1 MHEAAISA
9 SIAGGPMVE
18 ERPGEEISLPPLAGV
33 RVLELGSVLAGPF
46 CGMLLA
52 DLGGEV
58 IKIEPP
64 RGDDARTF
72 GPFVDGAST
81 YFRLVNRNKIGISL
95 DLKRADELAVLER
108 LIERSDVLI
117 ENFRP
122 GTLARLGLPIVRI
135 NELNPRLVLVSI
147 TGFGQHGPLRELP
160 AYDLLVQ
167 AMSGL
172 MAATG
177 PVGGGPT
184 RSAVS
189 LGDLVPGL
197 CGALG
202 AVAALYERERT
213 RRGRHVDIAMLDVL
227 TSLLESVAMR
237 ALHTDEPI
245 VPLGNDHALSAPF
258 GTYRTADGEIAIT
271 VASDRLFARFADTI
285 GRPDWPRD
293 SRFATDS
300 ERALHR
306 DELRMEIEA
315 ELAGLTIEEA
325 LTRLREA
332 GIPAGPI
339 LGVREALSQPQA
351 FARGMVVEEEDGF
364 RTIGSALKLGDPPRP
379 SRPAP
384 SLGEHQE
391 LIERWLAEP
400 PRS

>member
-1 MHEAAISA
+1 MTEDRS
-9 SIAGGPMVE
+9 
-18 ERPGEEISLPPLAGV
+18 GEETSLPPLAGV
-33 RVLELGSVLAGPF
+33 RVIELGSVLAGPF

-52 DLGGEV
+52 DLGAEV
-58 IKIEPP
+58 IKVEPP

-81 YFRLVNRNKIGISL
+81 YYRLVNRNKLGISL

-122 GTLARLGLPIVRI
+122 GTLERLDLSIARIRS
-135 NELNPRLVLVSI
+135 LNPRLVLVSI
-147 TGFGQHGPLRELP
+147 TGFGQHGPLRDMP

-177 PVGGGPT
+177 PVGGDPT

-197 CGALG
+197 YGALG
-202 AVAALYERERT
+202 VLAALYDRQQT
-213 RRGRHVDIAMLDVL
+213 GRGRHVDVAMLDVL

-258 GTYRTADGEIAIT
+258 GTYRTVDGEVAIT
-271 VASDRLFARFADTI
+271 VANDRLFARFADVL

-293 SRFATDS
+293 ARFATDA

-315 ELAGLTIEEA
+315 ELAD
-325 LTRLREA
+325 LTREQTLGHLREA

-339 LGVREALSQPQA
+339 LGVREALAQPQA
-351 FARGMVVEEEDGF
+351 LARAMVVEEEDGF
-364 RTIGSALKLGDPPRP
+364 RTIGSALKLGEPARAP
-379 SRPAP
+379 RPAP
-384 SLGEHQE
+384 LLGEHQK

-400 PRS
+400 PRT

>member
-1 MHEAAISA
+1 MTEDRS
-9 SIAGGPMVE
+9 
-18 ERPGEEISLPPLAGV
+18 GEETSRPPLAGV
-33 RVLELGSVLAGPF
+33 RVIELGSVLAGPF

-52 DLGGEV
+52 DLGAEV
-58 IKIEPP
+58 IKVEPP

-72 GPFVDGAST
+72 GPFVNGAST
-81 YFRLVNRNKIGISL
+81 YFRLVNRNKVGISL

-122 GTLARLGLPIVRI
+122 GTLEHLGLPIARI
-135 NELNPRLVLVSI
+135 RTLNPRLVLGSI
-147 TGFGQHGPLRELP
+147 TGFGQHGPLRDMP

-177 PVGGGPT
+177 PVGGDPT

-197 CGALG
+197 YGALG
-202 AVAALYERERT
+202 VLAALYERQQT
-213 RRGRHVDIAMLDVL
+213 GRGRHVDVAMLDVL

-271 VASDRLFARFADTI
+271 IANDRLFARFADAV

-293 SRFATDS
+293 ARFATDA
-300 ERALHR
+300 ERAVHR

-315 ELAGLTIEEA
+315 ELAD
-325 LTRLREA
+325 LTREQALGHLQKA

-339 LGVREALSQPQA
+339 LGVREALAQPQA
-351 FARGMVVEEEDGF
+351 FARAMVVEEEDGF
-364 RTIGSALKLGDPPRP
+364 RTIGSALKLGEPPRAP
-379 SRPAP
+379 RPAP
-384 SLGEHQE
+384 LLGEHQE

-400 PRS
+400 PRT

>member
-1 MHEAAISA
+1 MA
-9 SIAGGPMVE
+9 E
-18 ERPGEEISLPPLAGV
+18 ERSGEEISLPPLAGV

-52 DLGGEV
+52 DLGAEV
-58 IKIEPP
+58 IKVEPP

-81 YFRLVNRNKIGISL
+81 YFRLVNRNKLGISL

-122 GTLARLGLPIVRI
+122 GTLERLGLPIVRI
-135 NELNPRLVLVSI
+135 QKLNPRLVLVSI
-147 TGFGQHGPLRELP
+147 TGFGQRGPLRDLP
-160 AYDLLVQ
+160 AYDLLIQ

-177 PVGGGPT
+177 PVGGDPT

-197 CGALG
+197 YAALG
-202 AVAALYERERT
+202 ALAALYERQHT
-213 RRGRHVDIAMLDVL
+213 GRGRHVDVAMLDGL

-258 GTYRTADGEIAIT
+258 GTYRTADGAIAIT
-271 VASDRLFARFADTI
+271 IANDRLFTRFADTV

-293 SRFATDS
+293 SRFATDAK
-300 ERALHR
+300 RALHR
-306 DELRMEIEA
+306 NELRLEIEA
-315 ELAGLTIEEA
+315 ELAGLTREQA
-325 LTRLREA
+325 LARLREA

-339 LGVREALSQPQA
+339 LGVREALAQPQA
-351 FARGMVVEEEDGF
+351 FARAMVVEEEDGF
-364 RTIGSALKLGDPPRP
+364 RTIGSALKLGEPLRAP
-379 SRPAP
+379 RPAP
-384 SLGEHQE
+384 LLGEHQE

-400 PRS
+400 PRT

>member
-1 MHEAAISA
+1 MTEDRS
-9 SIAGGPMVE
+9 
-18 ERPGEEISLPPLAGV
+18 GEETSLPPLAEV

-52 DLGGEV
+52 DLGAEV
-58 IKIEPP
+58 IKVEPP

-81 YFRLVNRNKIGISL
+81 YFRLVNRNKVGISL

-122 GTLARLGLPIVRI
+122 GTLERLGLPVARI
-135 NELNPRLVLVSI
+135 RSLNQRLVLVSI
-147 TGFGQHGPLRELP
+147 TGFGQHGPLRDMP
-160 AYDLLVQ
+160 AYDLLIQ

-172 MAATG
+172 MAVTG
-177 PVGGGPT
+177 QVGGDPT

-197 CGALG
+197 YGALG
-202 AVAALYERERT
+202 VVAALYERRQT
-213 RRGRHVDIAMLDVL
+213 GRGRHVDVAMLDVL

-237 ALHTDEPI
+237 ALYTDEPI

-271 VASDRLFARFADTI
+271 VANDRLFARFADTV

-293 SRFATDS
+293 ARFATDG

-306 DELRMEIEA
+306 DELRMEIEG
-315 ELAGLTIEEA
+315 ELAGLTRERA
-325 LTRLREA
+325 LARLRDA

-339 LGVREALSQPQA
+339 LGVREALAQPQA
-351 FARGMVVEEEDGF
+351 FARAMVVEEEDGF
-364 RTIGSALKLGDPPRP
+364 RTIGSALKLGEPPRAP
-379 SRPAP
+379 RPAP
-384 SLGEHQE
+384 LLGEHQE

-400 PRS
+400 PRT

>member
-1 MHEAAISA
+1 MTEDRS
-9 SIAGGPMVE
+9 
-18 ERPGEEISLPPLAGV
+18 GEETTRPPLAGV
-33 RVLELGSVLAGPF
+33 RVIELGSVLAGPF

-52 DLGGEV
+52 DLGAEV
-58 IKIEPP
+58 IKVEPP

-81 YFRLVNRNKIGISL
+81 YYRLVNRNKLGISL

-108 LIERSDVLI
+108 LIERSDVLV

-122 GTLARLGLPIVRI
+122 GTLERLGLPIARI
-135 NELNPRLVLVSI
+135 RTLNARLVLVSI
-147 TGFGQHGPLRELP
+147 TGFGQHGPLRDMP

-177 PVGGGPT
+177 PVGGDPT

-197 CGALG
+197 YGALG
-202 AVAALYERERT
+202 VLAALYGRQQT
-213 RRGRHVDIAMLDVL
+213 GRGRHVDVAMLDVL

-271 VASDRLFARFADTI
+271 IANDRLFARFADAV

-293 SRFATDS
+293 ARFATDA
-300 ERALHR
+300 ERAVHR

-315 ELAGLTIEEA
+315 ELAD
-325 LTRLREA
+325 LTREQALGHLQKA

-339 LGVREALSQPQA
+339 LGVREALAQPQA
-351 FARGMVVEEEDGF
+351 LARAMVVEEEDGF
-364 RTIGSALKLGDPPRP
+364 RTIGSALKLGEPPRAP
-379 SRPAP
+379 RPAP
-384 SLGEHQE
+384 LLGEHQE

-400 PRS
+400 PRT